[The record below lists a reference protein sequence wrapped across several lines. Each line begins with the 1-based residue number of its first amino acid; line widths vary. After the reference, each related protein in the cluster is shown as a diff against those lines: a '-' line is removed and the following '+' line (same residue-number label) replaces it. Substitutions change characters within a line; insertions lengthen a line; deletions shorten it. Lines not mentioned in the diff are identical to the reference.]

1 MSNPSTTNLRYFLF
15 SQYFADGIRI
25 TLEVVLPAFI
35 CASFGLPQLGLTISA
50 GAFCASICDAPGSLG
65 TKRKAL
71 LYGIR
76 FIFLMSLLTGF
87 ANHNAVTMGI
97 LIVAAA
103 FFFTMLQVYGQVAS
117 AVGTAALLVMILRM
131 DVVLPFD
138 EVIGDSM
145 LMLLGAIWYT
155 LIAFLFFYSAPYR
168 PVQRILGE
176 CIHETANFLK
186 IKAALYDP
194 SNNLESEYRKLVKQ
208 QVIVNEKQD
217 AVRELLFQEKE
228 FLEETDHKG
237 RSLVLTFSEVMDLY
251 EQIMA
256 TWYNYSLLRGKFGH
270 TGILHQFS
278 LVITELAG
286 ELDQIG
292 LAIQSNSSYKK
303 RFELAPHVEKIRHL
317 IEEIPQQEGS
327 KLVLMKI
334 LVNLRRLSDHL
345 DSIIHFFSGG
355 AAPRGKILSRK
366 EYQQF
371 VSRQPLDVKI
381 LKDNLHFDSS
391 AFRHSLRM
399 MITCGLG
406 FVIAKTI
413 STGYYSYW
421 ILLTIVVILKP
432 AFSLTKQRNF
442 ERIIGTIGGGII
454 GVGILLWV
462 QDTRILYVLIVFF
475 MIGTYT
481 FQRMNYVLMV
491 IFVTPYV
498 LILLSV
504 LGLGFEEIAKER
516 LMDTVIGSVLAVVIS
531 YIAWPQWEATQ
542 LEKHIAQVLRANRNY
557 LQQLAALYTGRP
569 DAPAEYKLVRKEVYV
584 ATANLAAAFHRMV
597 SEPKDKQR
605 QTQNIYGIVTLSHVL
620 ASNIASLAAEMRE
633 RGSKTLPVE
642 VVPLIRR
649 AVDNLDESI
658 ARLDKAYQPP
668 GFQHLSITGISE
680 RTPDPQL
687 WDQLEFIVKS
697 TVDIKKLLPS

>member
-1 MSNPSTTNLRYFLF
+1 MTPSTTPLRYFLF

-35 CASFGLPQLGLTISA
+35 CASVGLPGLGLTIST

-87 ANHNAVTMGI
+87 ANHHPLTMGI

-131 DVVLPFD
+131 DVVIPFN

-155 LIAFLFFYSAPYR
+155 LIAFLFFISAPYR
-168 PVQRILGE
+168 PVQRVIGE
-176 CIHETANFLK
+176 CIHETATILK

-194 SNNLESEYRKLVKQ
+194 RNDLESEYRKLVKQ
-208 QVIVNEKQD
+208 QVVVNEKQD

-237 RSLVLTFSEVMDLY
+237 RSLVLTFSELMDLY

-256 TWYNYSLLRGKFGH
+256 TWYNYSLLRSRFGQS
-270 TGILHQFS
+270 GILEHFS
-278 LVITELAG
+278 RVINDLAG

-303 RFELAPHVEKIRHL
+303 GFELAPELEKIKAMIDSL
-317 IEEIPQQEGS
+317 PQQEGS
-327 KLVLMKI
+327 KLVLAKI

-345 DSIIHFFSGG
+345 DAIIHYFSGG
-355 AAPRGKILSRK
+355 TAPRGKILSRK
-366 EYQQF
+366 EYSKF
-371 VSRQPLDVKI
+371 VSREPLDFKL
-381 LKDNLHFDSS
+381 LKDNLNFESS
-391 AFRHSLRM
+391 AFRHALRM

-406 FVIAKTI
+406 FIIAKTI

-442 ERIIGTIGGGII
+442 ERIIGTIAGAVI
-454 GVGILLWV
+454 GVSILLFIH
-462 QDTRILYVLIVFF
+462 DSRILYVLIVFF

-491 IFVTPYV
+491 IFTTPYV

-504 LGLGFEEIAKER
+504 LGLGFEEIARER
-516 LMDTVIGSVLAVVIS
+516 LMDTVIGSVLAVAIS
-531 YIAWPQWEATQ
+531 YIAWPQWEASQ
-542 LEKHIAQVLRANRNY
+542 LEKNIAQVLRANRNY
-557 LQQLAALYTGRP
+557 LQQLAAMYTGSP
-569 DAPAEYKLVRKEVYV
+569 GAPAEYKLVRKEVYV
-584 ATANLAAAFHRMV
+584 ATANLAAAFQRMT
-597 SEPKDKQR
+597 SEPKHKQR
-605 QTQNIYGIVTLSHVL
+605 HTQNLYGIVTLSHVL

-633 RGSKTLPVE
+633 RGNKTLPVE

-658 ARLDKAYQPP
+658 KRLDSSYQPP
-668 GFQHLSITGISE
+668 GFQHLGATSD
-680 RTPDPQL
+680 RKPDAQL
-687 WDQLEFIVKS
+687 ADQLEFIVKS
-697 TVDIKKLLPS
+697 TVDIKKLLPQKI

>member
-1 MSNPSTTNLRYFLF
+1 
-15 SQYFADGIRI
+15 
-25 TLEVVLPAFI
+25 
-35 CASFGLPQLGLTISA
+35 
-50 GAFCASICDAPGSLG
+50 
-65 TKRKAL
+65 
-71 LYGIR
+71 
-76 FIFLMSLLTGF
+76 
-87 ANHNAVTMGI
+87 
-97 LIVAAA
+97 
-103 FFFTMLQVYGQVAS
+103 
-117 AVGTAALLVMILRM
+117 
-131 DVVLPFD
+131 
-138 EVIGDSM
+138 
-145 LMLLGAIWYT
+145 
-155 LIAFLFFYSAPYR
+155 
-168 PVQRILGE
+168 
-176 CIHETANFLK
+176 
-186 IKAALYDP
+186 
-194 SNNLESEYRKLVKQ
+194 
-208 QVIVNEKQD
+208 
-217 AVRELLFQEKE
+217 
-228 FLEETDHKG
+228 
-237 RSLVLTFSEVMDLY
+237 
-251 EQIMA
+251 
-256 TWYNYSLLRGKFGH
+256 
-270 TGILHQFS
+270 
-278 LVITELAG
+278 
-286 ELDQIG
+286 
-292 LAIQSNSSYKK
+292 
-303 RFELAPHVEKIRHL
+303 
-317 IEEIPQQEGS
+317 
-327 KLVLMKI
+327 
-334 LVNLRRLSDHL
+334 
-345 DSIIHFFSGG
+345 
-355 AAPRGKILSRK
+355 
-366 EYQQF
+366 
-371 VSRQPLDVKI
+371 
-381 LKDNLHFDSS
+381 
-391 AFRHSLRM
+391 
-399 MITCGLG
+399 
-406 FVIAKTI
+406 
-413 STGYYSYW
+413 
-421 ILLTIVVILKP
+421 VILKP

-442 ERIIGTIGGGII
+442 ERIIGTIAGGII

-462 QDTRILYVLIVFF
+462 QDTRILYILIVFF

-668 GFQHLSITGISE
+668 GFQHLSTTGISD

-697 TVDIKKLLPS
+697 TIDIKKLLPS

>member
-1 MSNPSTTNLRYFLF
+1 M
-15 SQYFADGIRI
+15 RI

-35 CASFGLPQLGLTISA
+35 CATIGLPELGLTLST
-50 GAFCASICDAPGSLG
+50 GAFCASICDAPGSMG

-87 ANHNAVTMGI
+87 ANHNTITMGI

-131 DVVLPFD
+131 DVILPFD

-145 LMLLGAIWYT
+145 LMLFGAIWYT
-155 LIAFLFFYSAPYR
+155 LIAFLFFYFAPYR
-168 PVQRILGE
+168 PVQRVIGE
-176 CIHETANFLK
+176 CIHDTANFLK

-194 SNNLESEYRKLVKQ
+194 ANDLETEYRKLVKQ

-237 RSLVLTFSEVMDLY
+237 RSLVLTFSETMDLY

-256 TWYNYSLLRGKFGH
+256 TWYNYSLLRKRFGP

-278 LVITELAG
+278 FVMGEVAG
-286 ELDQIG
+286 ELDRIG

-303 RFELAPHVEKIRHL
+303 RFELIPELERIKVL
-317 IEEIPQQEGS
+317 IDEIPQQEGS
-327 KLVLMKI
+327 KLVLVKI
-334 LVNLRRLSDHL
+334 LVNLRRLAEHL

-355 AAPRGKILSRK
+355 TAPRGKILSRK

-371 VSRQPLDVKI
+371 VSRQPLDVKL
-381 LKDNLHFDSS
+381 LKENMNFDSS
-391 AFRHSLRM
+391 AFRHALRM

-406 FVIAKTI
+406 FMIAKTI

-442 ERIIGTIGGGII
+442 ERIVGTVAGGII
-454 GVGILLWV
+454 GVLILLFIH
-462 QDTRILYVLIVFF
+462 DTRVLYVLIVFF

-516 LMDTVIGSVLAVVIS
+516 LMDTVIGSILAVVIS
-531 YIAWPQWEATQ
+531 YIAWPQWEAAQ
-542 LEKHIAQVLRANRNY
+542 LEKNIAQVLRANRNY
-557 LQQLAALYTGRP
+557 LQQLAALYSGRP
-569 DAPAEYKLVRKEVYV
+569 DAPVEYKLIRKEVYV
-584 ATANLAAAFHRMV
+584 ATANLAAAFQRMV
-597 SEPKDKQR
+597 SEPKHKQR
-605 QTQNIYGIVTLSHVL
+605 HTQNIYGIVTLSHVL

-658 ARLDKAYQPP
+658 IKLDKTYQPP
-668 GFQHLSITGISE
+668 GFQHLSGTGISDK
-680 RTPDPQL
+680 TPDPQL
-687 WDQLEFIVKS
+687 WEQLEFIVKS
-697 TVDIKKLLPS
+697 TTDIKKLLPS